1 MFGVMLAVRA
11 RTTSNAYVRFLGD
24 ADKFGKSEI
33 SWDELGTRSSATLG
47 ATLIIVLA
55 LATFVCLIIG
65 AGAGVLTV
73 WSRK

>member
-1 MFGVMLAVRA
+1 MCGVMLAVRA

-47 ATLIIVLA
+47 ATL
-55 LATFVCLIIG
+55 ATFVCLIIG